1 MDIAFQQVEDERVQK
16 RFVEVMERFPQL
28 HPFPMV
34 LKQHPV
40 KSSTMQAQPIINLSN
55 LFTNDKRYQVRL
67 AVYLKD
73 SQGLKVS
80 DLPDDVLAGWF
91 AHELG
96 HVVDYLPYSN
106 LQMVGYG
113 LKYLYHKP
121 FKKQSE
127 HAADHVAIANG
138 FHEEIIAT
146 KRFILEHDL
155 LKERYKNT
163 IRKYYLSIEE
173 VRLCMA
179 GQLKLQPVFQQ
190 IYR

>member
-1 MDIAFQQVEDERVQK
+1 MRVAFSQVDDERVK
-16 RFVEVMERFPQL
+16 RSFTEVLSQFQVL
-28 HPFPMV
+28 HPFEVV
-34 LKQHPV
+34 LKQRPV
-40 KSSTMQAQPIINLSN
+40 KSSTMQAQPIIDLSN
-55 LFTNDKRYQVRL
+55 VFSPGKRYQVKL

-73 SQGLKVS
+73 SQNLKVA

-106 LQMVGYG
+106 LEMVAYG
-113 LKYLYHKP
+113 LKYLYWPK

-127 HAADHVAIANG
+127 HTADHIAIANG

-155 LKERYKNT
+155 LKERYKEI
-163 IRKYYLSIEE
+163 IRKYYLSVEE
-173 VRLCMA
+173 VKLCMS
-179 GQLKLQPVFQQ
+179 GQIRLQPALEQ
-190 IYR
+190 